1 MSAKKIPREFVETFA
16 KMATK
21 PPVPQTATVDI
32 KPVNVMGTVSKW
44 VPLICAGAAVG
55 VSIMALK
62 EIHNVRKELVLA
74 KKELKG
80 SDDLTKRMEMME
92 QQLKTISEFIKNS
105 KPKPAPPP
113 PVPKKSIL
121 KQVVENAP
129 EVRIINENE
138 KYDSNEYEEVEVTDD
153 EAEETEEEK

>member
-1 MSAKKIPREFVETFA
+1 MSAKKIPREFVETFS

-62 EIHNVRKELVLA
+62 EIHNVRKELILA

-113 PVPKKSIL
+113 P
-121 KQVVENAP
+121 AP
-129 EVRIINENE
+129 PA
-138 KYDSNEYEEVEVTDD
+138 DSH
-153 EAEETEEEK
+153 APACPLRPWGPCPCRRRRCPSPSGPWHCCRRR